1 MLQPAIENTST
12 NEATNLEEEI
22 EIDEE
27 EEDFGQYE
35 YSHLKEEL
43 VTYIQESEQSLNA
56 KSVLLERNNNAASN
70 RPDAAEIAKRDS
82 SIKKNSSFIKK
93 MRNLGAPQIDLLV
106 AECHSLNLSKYLS
119 EAASA
124 IVEAKIKFTDIP
136 SAVLLCTEIN
146 CTYPEFARP
155 LQDEFIKVLAV
166 NKDEPVANAN
176 RLRVEL
182 CFYAELSLCGIIPAR
197 LSLPVLGTTLTA
209 LSQDK
214 TFNTLSLI
222 LSFCKHC
229 GPDFAGLVPRRIRLL
244 CEQFSMTLKKTT
256 LLGASKQESVRNLL
270 HDYYL
275 SLCRHLCSE
284 QVRLS
289 AYEKQ
294 SRQILMAKGELRND
308 RVSTAEVMRTEIQ
321 TLLSGAVT
329 LAELLDVELPELP
342 DADFQDLQLGDG
354 EDCSGGHVWEDEM
367 TRMFYT
373 QLPDIKEY
381 LAQLN
386 KQEEE
391 KEKSTT
397 ESDSLKPEDSD
408 STSKKSGLETFLK
421 LLPNCSNREM
431 IDNAALEFLV
441 YFNSKIGRKKLSITL
456 FTVPRTRLEL
466 LPLYARFV
474 AILNPVVPEV
484 GTNLCQQLKSE
495 TLRHINKKDQVNIE
509 SKKKTVKFVGELVN
523 FGVYAKKEVLR
534 VLKLL
539 LYDFTHHNIEMVCSL
554 LETCGCVLYAASDTH
569 LSTKYYLEQMMRL
582 KTMMALDSRY
592 VTLIENAY
600 YHILPPENTVIQPP
614 VQLTPLQLFI
624 SKMIYN
630 DLMEPSLE
638 MKVLNGLR
646 CLDWDSKE
654 TAAYAVLCLTRA
666 FNVSY
671 SRIQA
676 LARVVSKL
684 TDYQEEAVCCVVD
697 GVLEDIRLGMEV
709 NKALMNQRRVAM
721 IKYLGELYNYRLL
734 DTSDILRVL
743 YSLLS
748 FEVVVNQA
756 QVFSV
761 DPPTSVIRLHLI
773 LLLLNTCLFPLSNP
787 DTLKKLKYFCTYF
800 QHYYWMKR
808 SSPLWSEDRPFPKD
822 LVYRFEDVV
831 LYISSDFTLAK
842 SLEEASDSVANI
854 NMKLFSEVAQ
864 NNPVYFR
871 TGMDR

>member
-1 MLQPAIENTST
+1 MYCISY
-12 NEATNLEEEI
+12 
-22 EIDEE
+22 
-27 EEDFGQYE
+27 F
-35 YSHLKEEL
+35 
-43 VTYIQESEQSLNA
+43 
-56 KSVLLERNNNAASN
+56 
-70 RPDAAEIAKRDS
+70 
-82 SIKKNSSFIKK
+82 
-93 MRNLGAPQIDLLV
+93 
-106 AECHSLNLSKYLS
+106 
-119 EAASA
+119 
-124 IVEAKIKFTDIP
+124 
-136 SAVLLCTEIN
+136 
-146 CTYPEFARP
+146 
-155 LQDEFIKVLAV
+155 
-166 NKDEPVANAN
+166 
-176 RLRVEL
+176 
-182 CFYAELSLCGIIPAR
+182 
-197 LSLPVLGTTLTA
+197 
-209 LSQDK
+209 
-214 TFNTLSLI
+214 
-222 LSFCKHC
+222 
-229 GPDFAGLVPRRIRLL
+229 
-244 CEQFSMTLKKTT
+244 
-256 LLGASKQESVRNLL
+256 NLL
-270 HDYYL
+270 FI
-275 SLCRHLCSE
+275 C
-284 QVRLS
+284 V
-289 AYEKQ
+289 
-294 SRQILMAKGELRND
+294 
-308 RVSTAEVMRTEIQ
+308 
-321 TLLSGAVT
+321 
-329 LAELLDVELPELP
+329 
-342 DADFQDLQLGDG
+342 
-354 EDCSGGHVWEDEM
+354 
-367 TRMFYT
+367 
-373 QLPDIKEY
+373 
-381 LAQLN
+381 
-386 KQEEE
+386 
-391 KEKSTT
+391 
-397 ESDSLKPEDSD
+397 
-408 STSKKSGLETFLK
+408 
-421 LLPNCSNREM
+421 
-431 IDNAALEFLV
+431 
-441 YFNSKIGRKKLSITL
+441 
-456 FTVPRTRLEL
+456 
-466 LPLYARFV
+466 
-474 AILNPVVPEV
+474 
-484 GTNLCQQLKSE
+484 
-495 TLRHINKKDQVNIE
+495 KDQVNIE

-864 NNPVYFR
+864 NNPDCVKMLQTVIEENESSTDTSEEENEDMNSEDMAKLKSDQRSTQKKKDESDDEFQQELNQIISESLKTSDINKPKTKTEIPLPLGYKKVIADGEPQFVLLSKKGNKQVYKPLKLPPDHEFFAGLKSGEEAIR
-871 TGMDR
+871 KENAKYKRLTLDINERLQDDI